1 MKALLNLFFILS
13 FGFFIST
20 SKTADVHIKKG
31 SQITISGKSNVNK
44 FSCVY
49 TTSIA
54 PGCQIVDY
62 NTLSSAIILDD
73 AKIKLK
79 SEAFDCGGRMINRD
93 FNKLM
98 QSEDYPYISITLTQ
112 INLKEDV
119 FEVEALIKIAHQ
131 TNLYA
136 FNILPQH
143 NNNYNGNLKL
153 NINDFDMEAPRKLL
167 GTIQVDPVINIEFD
181 LNLEVN

>member
-1 MKALLNLFFILS
+1 M
-13 FGFFIST
+13 ST

-31 SQITISGKSNVNK
+31 SQITISGKSNVNE

-93 FNKLM
+93 FNKLL
-98 QSEDYPYISITLTQ
+98 QSEEYPNITITLTQ
-112 INLKEDV
+112 ISIKED
-119 FEVEALIKIAHQ
+119 FFKVEAMIEIADQ
-131 TNLYA
+131 TNFYS
-136 FNILPQH
+136 FNIVPQQDH
-143 NNNYNGNLKL
+143 NYIGNLEL

-167 GTIQVDPVINIEFD
+167 GAIQVDPVINIEFD
-181 LNLEVN
+181 LNLEIK